1 MQALRSVDCEVT
13 HSLVSQN
20 LTQTYQPQLYGQQQ
34 QSYGGPSPGGQYS
47 GGQYSGGQYSGGQY
61 SGGQYSGGQSSAYS
75 QSSSGQQRPPSSA
88 PGGSFLFGKL
98 SDAIHDIGTGFKTKL
113 SGPSEI
119 HSHTHQSGHCA
130 PGYHDGHLTNR
141 FLSFAPERQAN
152 NAKWYV
158 DACGYMWAV
167 SVALESAKESVW
179 ILDCKLSPFEGSV
192 IRC

>member
-1 MQALRSVDCEVT
+1 MRALRSVDCKVT
-13 HSLVSQN
+13 HSLSQN

-34 QSYGGPSPGGQYS
+34 QSYGGPSSGGPPSGGPPSGGPYS
-47 GGQYSGGQYSGGQY
+47 GGPSSG
-61 SGGQYSGGQSSAYS
+61 YS
-75 QSSSGQQRPPSSA
+75 QSSSGQQRPPGSA
-88 PGGSFLFGKL
+88 SGGSFLFGKL
-98 SDAIHDIGTGFKTKL
+98 SDAIHDIGSEFKTKL

-130 PGYHDGHLTNR
+130 PGYHDGQLTNR

-152 NAKWYV
+152 DAKWYV

-192 IRC
+192 KRC